1 MRIELQLTLSFS
13 KLGVPKLLRNHQTD
27 ACYRW
32 PRRSISLER
41 NARAE
46 SASILFPSGPLFLPP
61 PIPVS
66 RSCAVSS
73 TGICGFERKERTNAD
88 VFIAYEFFS
97 RDSII
102 LLMQGLCFVSLSTP
116 GCFRISE
123 KEKQRGRV
131 VQCTIVWRPDSPARR
146 KADFEYYRWNLN
158 NNVITHPLTRWPSRH
173 QFPWPSAVA
182 KLHRAVATA
191 GARPCKVCN

>member
-1 MRIELQLTLSFS
+1 MCIELQLTLSFS
-13 KLGVPKLLRNHQTD
+13 KLAAPKLLRNHQTD

-32 PRRSISLER
+32 SRRSISLER

-88 VFIAYEFFS
+88 VFIAFEFFFTQFNYTLNARS
-97 RDSII
+97 VFRFSVDAR
-102 LLMQGLCFVSLSTP
+102 MLSN
-116 GCFRISE
+116 FR
-123 KEKQRGRV
+123 K
-131 VQCTIVWRPDSPARR
+131 R
-146 KADFEYYRWNLN
+146 KATRACCTMYDC
-158 NNVITHPLTRWPSRH
+158 LTTGFSGAKKSR
-173 QFPWPSAVA
+173 FRV
-182 KLHRAVATA
+182 L
-191 GARPCKVCN
+191 